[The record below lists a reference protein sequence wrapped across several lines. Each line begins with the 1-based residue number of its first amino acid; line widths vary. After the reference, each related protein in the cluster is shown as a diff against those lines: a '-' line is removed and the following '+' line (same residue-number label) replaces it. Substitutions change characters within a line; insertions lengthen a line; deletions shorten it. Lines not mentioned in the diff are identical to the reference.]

1 MKLQFNKTYLILSI
15 LLFATE
21 IVIAVFLKSGF
32 IRHTFGDYLVV
43 ILIYCFFRSFIKG
56 NHFYMAMGVLAFS
69 FAIEFSQL
77 VNILKPLNLQNSHSA
92 KLILGSTFQFS
103 DLVAYT
109 LGIVTVLIVE
119 LKLIK
124 SCTL

>member
-119 LKLIK
+119 LKPIK

>member
-21 IVIAVFLKSGF
+21 IVIALFLKSGF
-32 IRHTFGDYLVV
+32 IRHTFGDYLIV
-43 ILIYCFFRSFIKG
+43 ILMYCFFKSFIKG
-56 NHFYMAMGVLAFS
+56 NHFYIAMGVLAFS

-124 SCTL
+124 SCIL

>member
-1 MKLQFNKTYLILSI
+1 MKLQLNKIYLILTI
-15 LLFATE
+15 LFFVTE
-21 IVIAVFLKSGF
+21 VLIALFLKSGF

-43 ILIYCFFRSFIKG
+43 ILMYCFFKSFIKG
-56 NHFYMAMGVLAFS
+56 NHFYVAMGVLAFS

-77 VNILKPLNLQNSHSA
+77 VNILKPLNLQDSHSA

-109 LGIVTVLIVE
+109 LGILTVLIVE
-119 LKLIK
+119 LKPIK
-124 SCTL
+124 SCIL

>member
-124 SCTL
+124 PCIP

>member
-32 IRHTFGDYLVV
+32 IRYTFGDYLVV

>member
-1 MKLQFNKTYLILSI
+1 MKLQFNKTYLILTI
-15 LLFATE
+15 LFFATE
-21 IVIAVFLKSGF
+21 VLIALFLKSGF

-43 ILIYCFFRSFIKG
+43 ILMYCFFKSFIKG
-56 NHFYMAMGVLAFS
+56 NHFYVAMGVLAFS

-77 VNILKPLNLQNSHSA
+77 VNILKPLNLQDSHSA

-109 LGIVTVLIVE
+109 LGILTVLIVE
-119 LKLIK
+119 LKPIK
-124 SCTL
+124 SCIL

>member
-1 MKLQFNKTYLILSI
+1 MKLQFNKTYIVLTI
-15 LLFATE
+15 LLFITE
-21 IVIAVFLKSGF
+21 VLIAIFVKTGF

-43 ILIYCFFRSFIKG
+43 ILMYCFFKSFIKG
-56 NHFYMAMGVLAFS
+56 NPFYIALSVLIFS
-69 FAIEFSQL
+69 FAVELSQL
-77 VNILKPLNLQNSHSA
+77 ANVLKLLNLENSYIA

-109 LGIVTVLIVE
+109 LGIVTVIIVE

-124 SCTL
+124 SCIL